1 MSDHKASPTPQPRGF
16 EAPHAL
22 LSRRVAAEGMVLLE
36 NSGVLPLSPCRV
48 ALFGN
53 GARRT
58 IKGGTG
64 SGDVN
69 ERSRVTVEDGLRNA
83 GFVVTGEAWR
93 DRYDSVF
100 RQRLETCRE
109 AYSHEIYL
117 DYVPTLIEY
126 IGENF
131 RLPTDVPVT
140 ESDLDDSSVAIY
152 VLARRSGEGR
162 DLSLIH
168 I

>member
-1 MSDHKASPTPQPRGF
+1 MSDHKASPTPQPRDF

-83 GFVVTGEAWR
+83 GFVVTGRHGVTAMIPYSASVWKR
-93 DRYDSVF
+93 AVKRIPMRYIWIMF
-100 RQRLETCRE
+100 PR
-109 AYSHEIYL
+109 
-117 DYVPTLIEY
+117 
-126 IGENF
+126 
-131 RLPTDVPVT
+131 
-140 ESDLDDSSVAIY
+140 
-152 VLARRSGEGR
+152 
-162 DLSLIH
+162 
-168 I
+168 